1 MNDVTGIIFNIQK
14 FSLNDGPGIRTTVF
28 LKGCPLSCIW
38 CHNPES
44 RNPLPEKISSPL
56 YKAYSENGDSKS
68 AGYEISVSNVIKE
81 ICKDLMFYEESSGG
95 VTFSGGE
102 PLMQPDFLKELLIS
116 VKKYEIHTAV
126 DTCGYA
132 AFEQFEKVIPF
143 TDMFLFDL
151 KIMDNDLH
159 RKFTGVSNGIIHENL
174 RRLNDLGADIF
185 IRIPLIPEI
194 TDTQENLERIAAFIS
209 ELKQVRKVALLPYNE
224 IGVSKYRKL
233 QLDYQPG
240 DLSTQSQDKLDD
252 CSNIFKR
259 KGFEVKIR
267 G

>member
-1 MNDVTGIIFNIQK
+1 MNDVTGIVFNIQK

-44 RNPLPEKISSPL
+44 WNPLPEKTSFRL
-56 YKAYSENGDSKS
+56 KAYSEDNDSKF
-68 AGYEISVSNVIKE
+68 AGYKISVTKVLKE
-81 ICKDLMFYEESSGG
+81 ICKDSMFYEESSGG

-102 PLMQPDFLKELLIS
+102 PLMQPDFLKELLIN
-116 VKKYEIHTAV
+116 VKKYEIHTAI

-132 AFEQFEKVIPF
+132 PFEQFEKVIPY
-143 TDMFLFDL
+143 TDLFLFDL

-159 RKFTGVSNGIIHENL
+159 RKFTGVNNGIIHENL
-174 RRLNDLGADIF
+174 KRLNDCGAPIF

-194 TDTQENLERIAAFIS
+194 TDTTENLESIAAFLTR
-209 ELKQVRKVALLPYNE
+209 LKQVRKVALLPYNE
-224 IGVSKYRKL
+224 TGISKYRKL
-233 QLDYQPG
+233 QLSYKPG
-240 DLSTQSQDKLDD
+240 NLSTQSSDKLDD
-252 CSNIFKR
+252 CCNIFKD